1 MTSPPIT
8 LFTYYIILT
17 SLVHIMTA
25 NARLSGGAIR
35 VDSLEIGLIAD
46 PDCKGGISF
55 WMFMHS
61 C

>member
-25 NARLSGGAIR
+25 NARLSDGAVL
-35 VDSLEIGLIAD
+35 VDSLAIGLIAD
-46 PDCKGGISF
+46 PD
-55 WMFMHS
+55 
-61 C
+61 